1 MKRIILLALLF
12 LSACQAK
19 TINTQSEDASYT
31 ESGVKISQVNAATT
45 IREKVLISSSGIGKA
60 KLGMTL
66 GQLKQISD
74 PDTKFEV
81 ISSFTVDT
89 NAIVVSKKDIV
100 QYYILYPAGTTSDSN
115 GATPTDDDLITT
127 LLTDNDRYQTE
138 AGIKAGMPIKEA
150 EKIYGNAVLA
160 YNTEGE
166 SREYVT
172 FEDQKPKNI
181 RFRASNF
188 KSTTDG
194 TEFSGIYADYP
205 GVSYVTDKYR
215 DHAAIAA
222 IEVSCDPENCFE
234 K

>member
-1 MKRIILLALLF
+1 MKRIILLALLL

-19 TINTQSEDASYT
+19 TINTQSEDANST

-45 IREKVLISSSGIGKA
+45 VKEKVLISSSGIGKA

-66 GQLKQISD
+66 GQLKQIS

-89 NAIVVSKKDIV
+89 NAIAVTKKDIV
-100 QYYILYPAGTTSDSN
+100 QYYILYPVGTTSHSN
-115 GATPTDDDLITT
+115 GSTPSDDGLITT
-127 LLTDNDRYQTE
+127 LLTDNDNYQTE

-150 EKIYGNAVLA
+150 EEIYGNAVLT

-181 RFRASNF
+181 RFRASTF
-188 KSTTDG
+188 KSTANG

-215 DHAAIAA
+215 DNAAIAA
-222 IEVSCDPENCFE
+222 IEVSCNPENCLE
-234 K
+234 Q

>member
-1 MKRIILLALLF
+1 MKRIILLALLL

-19 TINTQSEDASYT
+19 TINTQFEDAGST
-31 ESGVKISQVNAATT
+31 ESDVKISQVNAGTT
-45 IREKVLISSSGIGKA
+45 VKEKVLISSSGIGKA

-66 GQLKQISD
+66 SQLKQIS

-81 ISSFTVDT
+81 IPSFTLDT
-89 NAIVVSKKDIV
+89 NAIAVTKKNIV
-100 QYYILYPAGTTSDSN
+100 QYYILYPVETTSHSN
-115 GATPTDDDLITT
+115 GATPSDDDPITM
-127 LLTDNDRYQTE
+127 LLTDNDNYQTE
-138 AGIKAGMPIKEA
+138 AGIEAGMPIKEA
-150 EKIYGNAVLA
+150 EEIYGNAVLA

-188 KSTTDG
+188 KSTADG

-215 DHAAIAA
+215 DDAAIAA
-222 IEVSCDPENCFE
+222 IEVSCDPENCLE

>member
-1 MKRIILLALLF
+1 MKRIILLALLL

-19 TINTQSEDASYT
+19 TINTQSEDASST
-31 ESGVKISQVNAATT
+31 ESGVKISQVNVASTVK
-45 IREKVLISSSGIGKA
+45 EKVLISSSGIGKA

-66 GQLKQISD
+66 GQLKQIS

-89 NAIVVSKKDIV
+89 NAIAVTKKDIV
-100 QYYILYPAGTTSDSN
+100 QYYILYPVETTSHSN
-115 GATPTDDDLITT
+115 GATPSDEDPITT
-127 LLTDNDRYQTE
+127 LLTNNDNYQTE

-150 EKIYGNAVLA
+150 EEIYGNAVLA

-181 RFRASNF
+181 RFRTSNF
-188 KSTTDG
+188 KSTADG
-194 TEFSGIYADYP
+194 TEFSGIYPKYP

-215 DHAAIAA
+215 DDAAIAA
-222 IEVSCDPENCFE
+222 IEVSCDPENCPQ
-234 K
+234 

>member
-1 MKRIILLALLF
+1 MKRIILLALLL

-19 TINTQSEDASYT
+19 TINTQSEDVST

-45 IREKVLISSSGIGKA
+45 VKEKVLISSSGIGKA

-66 GQLKQISD
+66 GQLKQIS

-81 ISSFTVDT
+81 ISSFTADT
-89 NAIVVSKKDIV
+89 NAIAVTKKDIV
-100 QYYILYPAGTTSDSN
+100 QYYILYPVETTSHSN
-115 GATPTDDDLITT
+115 GATPSDDDLITM
-127 LLTDNDRYQTE
+127 LLTNNDNYQTE

-150 EKIYGNAVLA
+150 EEIYGNAVLA

-188 KSTTDG
+188 KSTADG

-205 GVSYVTDKYR
+205 GVSYTTDKYR
-215 DHAAIAA
+215 DDAAIAA
-222 IEVSCDPENCFE
+222 IEVSCDPENCLE

>member
-1 MKRIILLALLF
+1 MKRIILLVLLL

-19 TINTQSEDASYT
+19 TINTQSEDASST
-31 ESGVKISQVNAATT
+31 ESGVKISQVNTAT
-45 IREKVLISSSGIGKA
+45 IKEKVLISSSGIGKA

-74 PDTKFEV
+74 PDTKFEM

-89 NAIVVSKKDIV
+89 NAIAVTKKDIV
-100 QYYILYPAGTTSDSN
+100 QYYILYPVETTSDSN
-115 GATPTDDDLITT
+115 KATPNDDDPITM
-127 LLTDNDRYQTE
+127 LLTDNDRYQTK

-150 EKIYGNAVLA
+150 EKTYGNAVLA

-166 SREYVT
+166 SSEYVT
-172 FEDQKPKNI
+172 FEDQKPENI

-188 KSTTDG
+188 ELTADG
-194 TEFSGIYADYP
+194 TELSGIYADYP

-215 DHAAIAA
+215 DDAAIAA
-222 IEVSCDPENCFE
+222 IEVSCDPENCP
-234 K
+234 

>member
-1 MKRIILLALLF
+1 MKRIILLALLL

-19 TINTQSEDASYT
+19 TINTQSE
-31 ESGVKISQVNAATT
+31 SGVKISQVNAATT
-45 IREKVLISSSGIGKA
+45 VKEKVLISSSGIGKA

-66 GQLKQISD
+66 GQLKKIS

-89 NAIVVSKKDIV
+89 NVIAVTKKDIV
-100 QYYILYPAGTTSDSN
+100 QYYILYPVGTTSHSN
-115 GATPTDDDLITT
+115 GATPSDDDLITT
-127 LLTDNDRYQTE
+127 LLTDNDNYQTA

-150 EKIYGNAVLA
+150 EEIYGNAVLA

-166 SREYVT
+166 SKEYVT

-181 RFRASNF
+181 RFRASSF
-188 KSTTDG
+188 KSTANG

-215 DHAAIAA
+215 DNAAIAA
-222 IEVSCDPENCFE
+222 IEVACDPENCLE
-234 K
+234 Q